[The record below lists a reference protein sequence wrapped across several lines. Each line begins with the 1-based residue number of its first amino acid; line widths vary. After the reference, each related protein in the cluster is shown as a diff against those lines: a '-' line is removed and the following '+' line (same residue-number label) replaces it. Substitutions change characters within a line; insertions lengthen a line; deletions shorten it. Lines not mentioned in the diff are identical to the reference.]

1 MATSLTE
8 QHMEERYPM
17 TEEQRNALTR
27 DLLSLR
33 GKIEEIIILMTAC
46 YGPGSQ
52 ASFRAGEISSSL
64 QRFEWELERQ
74 LAKAAPPDC
83 D

>member
-1 MATSLTE
+1 
-8 QHMEERYPM
+8 MEERYPM
-17 TEEQRNALTR
+17 TEEQRSALTR

-33 GKIEEIIILMTAC
+33 GKIEEITLLMTAC
-46 YGPGSQ
+46 YGPRSQ
-52 ASFRAGEISSSL
+52 VSFRAGEISSSL

-74 LAKAAPPDC
+74 LAKAAPQDC